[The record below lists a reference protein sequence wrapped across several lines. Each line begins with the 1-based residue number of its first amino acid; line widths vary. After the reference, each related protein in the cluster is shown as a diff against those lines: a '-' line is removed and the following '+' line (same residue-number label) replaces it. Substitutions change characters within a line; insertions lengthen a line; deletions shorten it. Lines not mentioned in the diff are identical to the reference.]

1 MGRMTFIA
9 ADLELIQI
17 NPSGLFPKIVVALS
31 IVAL

>member
-9 ADLELIQI
+9 AALEVIQI
-17 NPSGLFPKIVVALS
+17 TTSGLFPKIVVALS